1 MNNQAQYMR
10 YSLAILFTVLS
21 SCVFAQERWAVV
33 VGISDYAKTSYDI
46 NGSNDIDI
54 VVPMLMRN
62 GFDRENILTLVEAQA
77 TKHNIKNTLY
87 GLNLQEGDI
96 VYFHFSGHGQNVT
109 DVNGDEPERK
119 DGCYDQSLV
128 TYNAKS
134 YISTSYKGEE
144 HIVDD
149 ELNDWLWDI
158 KHKIGDTGQLFVV
171 LDCCYSGTGSRDEDD
186 EVERCISG
194 ILELNIDDVA
204 PRLKK
209 VNPLYRI
216 DWICISACEATERN
230 LEYTHN
236 GTSYGRLSYA
246 LSQLDSIF
254 IEVEQL
260 QEDLQIIYNDI
271 NPKGYKQHV
280 SVDFN

>member
-1 MNNQAQYMR
+1 MR
-10 YSLAILFTVLS
+10 YCLAILFTFIF

-54 VVPMLMRN
+54 VAPMLMRN
-62 GFDRENILTLVEAQA
+62 GFDQKNILTLVETQA
-77 TKHNIKNTLY
+77 TKHNIKNALY
-87 GLNLQEGDI
+87 GLNLQQGDI

-109 DVNGDEPERK
+109 DLNGDEPKRK
-119 DGCYDQSLV
+119 DKCYDQSLV
-128 TYNAKS
+128 TYNAQC
-134 YISTSYKGEE
+134 YISPSYNGEE

-149 ELNDWLWDI
+149 ELNNWLWDI
-158 KHKIGDTGQLFVV
+158 KLKIGDAGRLIVV
-171 LDCCYSGTGSRDEDD
+171 LDCCYSGTGSRGEDD
-186 EVERCISG
+186 EIERYIPG
-194 ILELNIDDVA
+194 VLELNIDNVA
-204 PRLKK
+204 PILKDK
-209 VNPLYRI
+209 NISHCI

-230 LEYTHN
+230 LEYKHN
-236 GTSYGRLSYA
+236 GVSCGRLSYA

-254 IEVEQL
+254 IDVERL
-260 QEDLQIIYNDI
+260 QEALQIIYNDI